1 MRSEGASPPEASTG
15 SRAASDALPIRR
27 FSVDLM
33 DRTADPSSDFYAYA
47 TGGWRKSNPVPADK
61 AIWTGFDELRD
72 RNRTLLRAILEECA
86 TRPDAGPARRML
98 GDFYAAAVDT
108 ATRDRLG
115 FAPIRADLDRI
126 ASARSVTELVRVV
139 ARFHEDGISGLFH
152 AFVRPDRRDS
162 RVYSLYVWQGGL
174 SLPDRDYYLL
184 DEFAE
189 LRGRYRRH
197 VARLLALAGSSD
209 EEGERDAG
217 TVLEIETD
225 LARASRTAAE
235 QRDEVKNYNR
245 FERLDLVRTNPNLGW
260 NEYLSGRDQ
269 ANVAY
274 VVVGQPEFFAALDG
288 LLAGRPLSDWKTY
301 LRWHLLHSAAPTLHD
316 AAESED
322 FDFFHRTLRGQ
333 LEPEPIGKRAV
344 EAVDLLVG
352 EALGREFVRAYF
364 PPESRERVRA
374 LVADL
379 REVFTDRL
387 RSLEWMSEATRE
399 RALAKFARFRV
410 KIGHPDRFRDY
421 SGLHVR
427 PDDHHGNVRRAAAFE
442 SRRRMVRVGGP
453 VDPDEWEMT
462 PPTVNA
468 YFDASRN
475 EIVFPAGILQPPF
488 FDPEADDAVNYGA
501 IGCVIGHEITHGY
514 DDQGRRYD
522 ADGNLNDWWTQRDSA
537 EFARRAGSV
546 VERYAAVEPLP
557 GVHINGELTLGENIA
572 DFGGVSIAFEAL
584 ERRLAREPSARASV
598 DGLTPQQ
605 RFFIAYG
612 QVWRA
617 NYREPELRRRLAVD
631 PHSPAPYRV
640 ALPVRQ
646 LDGFHAAFPAASTP
660 PDGPGATLPL
670 RIW

>member
-1 MRSEGASPPEASTG
+1 MPSEGESVAKSAAG
-15 SRAASDALPIRR
+15 IRAAPDALPVRR
-27 FSVDLM
+27 FSVELM
-33 DRTADPSSDFYAYA
+33 DRSADPSADFYTYA

-61 AIWTGFDELRD
+61 AIWTSFDELRD
-72 RNRTLLRAILEECA
+72 RNRTLLRAILEACA
-86 TRPDAGPARRML
+86 SRSESDPVRRML

-108 ATRDRLG
+108 GTRDRLG
-115 FAPIRADLDRI
+115 FAPVREDLDRI
-126 ASARSVTELVRVV
+126 ASAGSVAELVRVV
-139 ARFHEDGISGLFH
+139 ARFHEDEISGLFH

-162 RVYSLYVWQGGL
+162 TVYSLYVWQGGL
-174 SLPDRDYYLL
+174 ALPDRDYYLL

-197 VARLLALAGSSD
+197 IARLLALAGSSA
-209 EEGERDAG
+209 EESERDAG
-217 TVLEIETD
+217 TVLEIETG

-235 QRDEVKNYNR
+235 QRDEIKNYNR
-245 FERLDLVRTNPNLGW
+245 FERDDLVRANRNLAW
-260 NEYLSGRDQ
+260 SEYLAGRHQ
-269 ANVAY
+269 SNVAY

-288 LLAGRPLSDWKTY
+288 LLVARPLSDWKAY
-301 LRWHLLHSAAPTLHD
+301 LRWHLLHSAAPSLHD

-344 EAVDLLVG
+344 EAADLLVG
-352 EALGREFVRAYF
+352 EALGREFVRAHF
-364 PPESRERVRA
+364 PPGSRERVRA

-387 RSLEWMSEATRE
+387 RSVEWMSEATRE

-421 SGLHVR
+421 SGLEVR
-427 PDDHHGNVRRAAAFE
+427 RDDHHGNVRRAAAFE
-442 SRRRMVRVGGP
+442 SRRTMVRVGGP

-522 ADGNLNDWWTQRDSA
+522 ADGNLNDWWTERDSA

-572 DFGGVSIAFEAL
+572 DFGGVSIAFDAL
-584 ERRLAREPSARASV
+584 ERRLARESSARVPV

-605 RFFIAYG
+605 RFFIAYA

-646 LDGFHAAFPAASTP
+646 LDGFHAAFPAASP
-660 PDGPGATLPL
+660 PPEDPGGPAPL